1 VDISNSVDFGSQVGG
16 YLSGLL
22 MGELADALHLN
33 GFEGQLVTTIA
44 NVPVSRAL
52 TALINYSTGTVTGTA
67 LQGYETISN
76 AFATAFDPTALA
88 TAGVTAIA
96 SMVGTQLAR
105 NNSIEVVALSAINDN
120 MLYVIHT
127 KAG

>member
-1 VDISNSVDFGSQVGG
+1 MG
-16 YLSGLL
+16 
-22 MGELADALHLN
+22 GELADALHLN

-67 LQGYETISN
+67 LQGYESIGN

-88 TAGVTAIA
+88 TAGVTAIG
-96 SMVGTQLAR
+96 SLVGSQLAR
-105 NNSIEVVALSAINDN
+105 NSSLEVVALSATNDN

-127 KAG
+127 KTG